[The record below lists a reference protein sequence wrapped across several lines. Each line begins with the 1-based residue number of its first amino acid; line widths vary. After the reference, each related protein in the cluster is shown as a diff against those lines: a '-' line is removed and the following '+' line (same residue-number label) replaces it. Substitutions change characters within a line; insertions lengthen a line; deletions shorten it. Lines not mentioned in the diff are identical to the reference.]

1 LEGGPTVI
9 DGTERAYA
17 IARGMARSVGQ
28 AIGVMIRALERAAA
42 GGRKVKPKPRV
53 RRASRR
59 HLIEAQRIARIGSF
73 EFDVATGEIEWSE
86 ENYRIFGVEQEEGPL
101 SFDRLIE
108 HVVPED
114 RNALRRTVE
123 RLERGLAPVPEEFRI
138 RRSDGSIRTL
148 RSELEATRDH
158 TGKIIKAIGIDR
170 DVTALREAERRR
182 DELEKQ
188 LLQSQ
193 KLEALG
199 MLASGIAHDL
209 NNALVPIIA
218 LSVLLLKKAAP
229 GGPDAE
235 ELALI
240 HEAGVHARDLVAG
253 ILAFARKAEPAR
265 RPLDLAL
272 FVHQELRLLHATLPS
287 MIAIEERIEPV
298 PSILADEG
306 KIRQVLM
313 NLVTNAAQ
321 AIGYAQ
327 GVIKVEL
334 EVANPS
340 PLAGGRDMVRL
351 AVGDTG
357 CGMDETTRQQIFDP
371 FFTTKPVGEG
381 TGLGLSVVHGI
392 VVSHGGMIA
401 VESNPGLGSRFEIYL
416 PIAGDAAPDAR
427 SPERGA

>member
-1 LEGGPTVI
+1 
-9 DGTERAYA
+9 
-17 IARGMARSVGQ
+17 
-28 AIGVMIRALERAAA
+28 
-42 GGRKVKPKPRV
+42 
-53 RRASRR
+53 
-59 HLIEAQRIARIGSF
+59 
-73 EFDVATGEIEWSE
+73 
-86 ENYRIFGVEQEEGPL
+86 
-101 SFDRLIE
+101 
-108 HVVPED
+108 
-114 RNALRRTVE
+114 
-123 RLERGLAPVPEEFRI
+123 
-138 RRSDGSIRTL
+138 
-148 RSELEATRDH
+148 
-158 TGKIIKAIGIDR
+158 
-170 DVTALREAERRR
+170 
-182 DELEKQ
+182 
-188 LLQSQ
+188 
-193 KLEALG
+193 
-199 MLASGIAHDL
+199 
-209 NNALVPIIA
+209 
-218 LSVLLLKKAAP
+218 
-229 GGPDAE
+229 
-235 ELALI
+235 
-240 HEAGVHARDLVAG
+240 
-253 ILAFARKAEPAR
+253 
-265 RPLDLAL
+265 
-272 FVHQELRLLHATLPS
+272 